1 MPNQGSSSRPTP
13 RLLVVFA
20 LALSALVLLAILGAG
35 QARSATKSA
44 SARAAARHPHAV
56 TYISGR
62 GGLVRSHRHRR
73 HQPPTAVTQPDPTTA
88 PSPAPEPTPA
98 PAPTHA
104 PAPAPKPTPTPT
116 PTPAPKPAPAPTPA
130 PAQSP
135 APSPS
140 DLLFRGTKIRDFHE
154 NQSAPGAVTEVPDP
168 AGSGASVFKMTVKN
182 SDVYPVTPTADPRAQ
197 LTSPA
202 IIDPGE
208 EFWWSG
214 RFYLPSDFPSS
225 VPGWLTVMEGPYGR
239 PFDGTP
245 PWHLELNGTGLRWQR
260 NDTYNWDIPWQVPL
274 IKNSWV
280 NVMVH
285 ERFGDSGWVEMWING
300 TQVTFFG
307 SGSYNPRHE
316 ATTNRLT
323 MATRDHTNDES
334 GNFTVI
340 QSYRK
345 AGMFDNVSLFQGPM
359 AIGKTRASVE

>member
-1 MPNQGSSSRPTP
+1 MPNLGRTSHPTSH
-13 RLLVVFA
+13 LLVAFA
-20 LALSALVLLAILGAG
+20 LTLSALVLLATFGAG

-44 SARAAARHPHAV
+44 SVHAAARHPHAV
-56 TYISGR
+56 TYISSR
-62 GGLVRSHRHRR
+62 RSVVRSYRR
-73 HQPPTAVTQPDPTTA
+73 HQRSPQPADQ
-88 PSPAPEPTPA
+88 
-98 PAPTHA
+98 PAPTA
-104 PAPAPKPTPTPT
+104 EPAPLPTPT
-116 PTPAPKPAPAPTPA
+116 PTPAPTPVPTPKPTPKPAPTPA
-130 PAQSP
+130 PTPPPTSSA
-135 APSPS
+135 S

-168 AGSGASVFKMTVKN
+168 AGSGAQVFKMTVRN
-182 SDVYPVTPTADPRAQ
+182 SDVYPLTPTADPRAQ

-214 RFYLPSDFPSS
+214 KFYLPADFPSS
-225 VPGWLTVMEGPYGR
+225 IPGWLTVMEGPYGR

-245 PWHLELNGTGLRWQR
+245 PWHLELNGTTLRWQR

-274 IKNSWV
+274 TKNSWV

-307 SGSYNPRHE
+307 AGSYNPRHE
-316 ATTNRLT
+316 PTGERLT

-345 AGMFDNVSLFQGPM
+345 AGMFDTVSLFQGPM